1 MESILGN
8 STRRPDITFYR
19 NGRIDITSRITK
31 LMNLREGDVIDI
43 GIEKGEFILYCLRK
57 AEDVKGRHEAQC
69 YSSHKGRR
77 HPSRNLR
84 AYSKRLAAR
93 ILDIARAG
101 DIARIWAGE
110 TVEVEDHGT
119 AVIII
124 PASYNIIKQ

>member
-43 GIEKGEFILYCLRK
+43 GIERGEFILYRLRK
-57 AEDVKGRHEAQC
+57 AEDAKGRHEAQC

-84 AYSKRLAAR
+84 AYSKRLAER
-93 ILDIARAG
+93 ILNIIKAG

-110 TVEVEDHGT
+110 AVEVEDYGT